1 MQATPEGSCSPG
13 ANGPTG
19 VPPVGEQP
27 RVGCSPRAGCP
38 AHCGRAR
45 GQRAAL
51 LVVGEQGLAASCPQ
65 LIISEQVRGQPACLL
80 FVRPSEQ
87 PSLWG
92 CSPGAS
98 TSFLTMMG
106 SHGGCLSSVSTL
118 CLLGLS
124 SSLGSH
130 LPRASDSCPLRGSG
144 SFVSFWEPSFGDV
157 RLLHTAELAWML
169 DTWSV
174 GQRM

>member
-1 MQATPEGSCSPG
+1 MSRG
-13 ANGPTG
+13 
-19 VPPVGEQP
+19 
-27 RVGCSPRAGCP
+27 
-38 AHCGRAR
+38 
-45 GQRAAL
+45 GQRASL
-51 LVVGEQGLAASCPQ
+51 LS
-65 LIISEQVRGQPACLL
+65 ISEQGGKLAARSSPMESYPARHQRAGARAAGLPAVRSASVLL
-80 FVRPSEQ
+80 AGGEQ
-87 PSLWG
+87 PSLGG

-144 SFVSFWEPSFGDV
+144 SFASFWEPSSGDV
-157 RLLHTAELAWML
+157 RLLHTAELAWMV

-174 GQRM
+174 GQGV